1 MSTYYRP
8 RIPIKLDD
16 LRNCLEVNIT
26 EEDNTIYLKNNGSFL
41 HVDVNSKGYVKD
53 VFRFG
58 GNDVDDIF
66 PKIKE
71 HLDVSFSSEYD
82 EDYDDYCDEETNVYQ
97 VHHPSGSCCY
107 TNKLDGDEVV
117 TIMTDL
123 NDIVLCLVIMFSLT
137 NDWCI
142 S

>member
-1 MSTYYRP
+1 MSTYFRP
-8 RIPIKLDD
+8 RKPIKLDD

-26 EEDNTIYLKNNGSFL
+26 EEDNTIYLKNNGSSL
-41 HVDVNSKGYVKD
+41 EVDVNSNGYVTD

-58 GNDVDDIF
+58 GNDENDIF
-66 PKIKE
+66 PKIEE

-97 VHHPSGSCCY
+97 VHHPSGRCCY

-123 NDIVLCLVIMFSLT
+123 NDIVSMMGEM
-137 NDWCI
+137 NG
-142 S
+142 

>member
-16 LRNCLEVNIT
+16 LRNCSEVNIT

-41 HVDVNSKGYVKD
+41 HVDVNSKGYVTD

-71 HLDVSFSSEYD
+71 HLDVSFSS
-82 EDYDDYCDEETNVYQ
+82 DEETNVYM
-97 VHHPSGSCCY
+97 VHHPSGSVCY
-107 TNKLDGDEVV
+107 TNKLEGDDDTV
-117 TIMTDL
+117 TIMIDL
-123 NDIVLCLVIMFSLT
+123 ILIP
-137 NDWCI
+137 
-142 S
+142 

>member
-58 GNDVDDIF
+58 GNDVGKDIF

-123 NDIVLCLVIMFSLT
+123 NDIVSMMGEM
-137 NDWCI
+137 NG
-142 S
+142 